1 MRKVKLVP
9 ATVEDFVLLKNLF
22 PLLTAPR
29 DIDIR
34 GSVTDGLEV
43 NLIESVIHRTNFT
56 DNLYHSW

>member
-43 NLIESVIHRTNFT
+43 NSIESVIHRINFT